1 MEKSNMEK
9 SKSVVPKKNPTKNPS
24 KAQKAKAAKTFRS
37 QNKGQN
43 NKGRNWT
50 DLETE
55 AFAMILADST
65 HNFSFTLETKAL
77 KKSSNKEVFE
87 VIQLEF
93 RTALAD
99 PEFVKENNTYFPE
112 ESATDLDTSVQKLRT
127 KYNNLKRVWKLT
139 VDRAKEGSGL
149 DVEREPKWF
158 QVLHPVLIDTNS
170 SLDDISS
177 GPMDTSLTLEPL
189 QVNKIIF
196 IYFS

>member
-9 SKSVVPKKNPTKNPS
+9 SKSVVPNRNPTKNPS

-37 QNKGQN
+37 QNKG
-43 NKGRNWT
+43 RNWT

-55 AFAMILADST
+55 TFAMILADST

-87 VIQLEF
+87 VIQSEF
-93 RTALAD
+93 QTALAD

-127 KYNNLKRVWKLT
+127 KYNKLKVNVETDSRPRKG
-139 VDRAKEGSGL
+139 RFGIGCREGAEM
-149 DVEREPKWF
+149 VP
-158 QVLHPVLIDTNS
+158 
-170 SLDDISS
+170 
-177 GPMDTSLTLEPL
+177 SLTSSPHRY
-189 QVNKIIF
+189 QF
-196 IYFS
+196 QPR